1 MKARTIK
8 NFKILVRF
16 TDNSG
21 LVLDSNKIMDSVAN
35 PIYDYI
41 DEIENDEMAIRQE
54 AEDNKWK

>member
-1 MKARTIK
+1 MKARSIK

-54 AEDNKWK
+54 AEDNK

>member
-35 PIYDYI
+35 HIYDYI
-41 DEIENDEMAIRQE
+41 DEIENDEMAIKQE
-54 AEDNKWK
+54 AEDNK

>member
-35 PIYDYI
+35 HIYDYI

-54 AEDNKWK
+54 AEDNK

>member
-16 TDNSG
+16 PDNSG
-21 LVLDSNKIMDSVAN
+21 LGLASNKIMDSVAN

-54 AEDNKWK
+54 AEDNK

>member
-21 LVLDSNKIMDSVAN
+21 LVLDSNKIMDSVDN

-54 AEDNKWK
+54 AEDNK